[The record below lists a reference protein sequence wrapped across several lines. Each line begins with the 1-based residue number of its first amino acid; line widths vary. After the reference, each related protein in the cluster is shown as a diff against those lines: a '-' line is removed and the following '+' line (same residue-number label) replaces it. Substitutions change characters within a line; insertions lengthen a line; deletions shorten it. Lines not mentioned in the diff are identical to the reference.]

1 MNGSFAHLRIPGSS
15 SRARQVATPQVIL
28 AGVSRN
34 GTGCSTMPHSCDPQ
48 AAGSSVE
55 NRPLAALLD
64 ESKKASVAEGGLA
77 CNASVRNH
85 NISQLGSQ
93 SCARKHGTLAA
104 QSEPR
109 TTQRST
115 TAA

>member
-28 AGVSRN
+28 AGVSRD

-64 ESKKASVAEGGLA
+64 ECKKASGAEGGLA

-85 NISQLGSQ
+85 N
-93 SCARKHGTLAA
+93 
-104 QSEPR
+104 
-109 TTQRST
+109 
-115 TAA
+115 